1 MIEFFTALVIYYQ
14 VQENTMSAVIWF
26 DSYAKCEKVLRS
38 EALHIIYEDKQNIHI
53 VCDKTDHIS
62 KLLKPRS
69 RPKQLGTS
77 LTNKENN

>member
-1 MIEFFTALVIYYQ
+1 MIEFFTALIIYYQ

-53 VCDKTDHIS
+53 VCDKTNYIS
-62 KLLKPRS
+62 KS
-69 RPKQLGTS
+69 IRPKTRP
-77 LTNKENN
+77 TNLENNK